1 MACRV
6 GITTDLAR
14 RRREHES
21 DFKNV
26 RNWESSGPY
35 ANRETAQAKEDQL
48 KRERGCEGHGGGDDP
63 DDPNAK
69 WSAYYFQHDGR
80 K

>member
-1 MACRV
+1 M

-14 RRREHES
+14 RKKEHEN

-26 RNWESSGPY
+26 TNWEPFGPY
-35 ANRETAQAKEDQL
+35 ASRKDAQAKEDAL
-48 KRERGCEGHGGGDDP
+48 KKERGCEGHGGGNDP

-69 WSAYYFQHDGR
+69 WSAYYFKHEGPR
-80 K
+80 